1 MIAIGTFLRA
11 KRVHHLYRY
20 QVAVRR
26 IAGAAGRGNV
36 KGVQLRG
43 EPSVTTRR
51 SPARP
56 VEGVDQAIGVRDE
69 PVVLLRERAAPPGE
83 GVVLRDEVRAPG
95 ADLAPKIGELGVEP
109 ADFRV
114 HGPQPRRG
122 GAGAAAR
129 GGAPPPRAPAPPPG
143 GPRHSASIA
152 FSRSA
157 QDTAVRVASR
167 RAFIAFA

>member
-83 GVVLRDEVRAPG
+83 GVVLRADVGARGPPHPRA
-95 ADLAPKIGELGVEP
+95 GV
-109 ADFRV
+109 
-114 HGPQPRRG
+114 GPR
-122 GAGAAAR
+122 AGAA
-129 GGAPPPRAPAPPPG
+129 PPPAAAGSPPPAPATRRRSPSRD
-143 GPRHSASIA
+143 PRRTRPSA
-152 FSRSA
+152 
-157 QDTAVRVASR
+157 
-167 RAFIAFA
+167 

>member
-20 QVAVRR
+20 RVAVRR

-83 GVVLRDEVRAPG
+83 GVVLRDDVRAPG
-95 ADLAPKIGELGVEP
+95 AEDRRARCRAGG
-109 ADFRV
+109 F
-114 HGPQPRRG
+114 PRPR
-122 GAGAAAR
+122 ARAAR
-129 GGAPPPRAPAPPPG
+129 GWRRAGPG
-143 GPRHSASIA
+143 GARGHPGAG
-152 FSRSA
+152 
-157 QDTAVRVASR
+157 
-167 RAFIAFA
+167 

>member
-20 QVAVRR
+20 RVAVRR

-83 GVVLRDEVRAPG
+83 GVVLRDDVRAPG

-109 ADFRV
+109 ADFRI
-114 HGPQPRRG
+114 HGLE
-122 GAGAAAR
+122 
-129 GGAPPPRAPAPPPG
+129 PRAGVVEPGLPRLAPPPG
-143 GPRHSASIA
+143 RGL
-152 FSRSA
+152 
-157 QDTAVRVASR
+157 VRGVGAR
-167 RAFIAFA
+167 LRA